1 MLRTRII
8 QSLPELERLAPRW
21 RQLMDRATQA
31 QPVLTPLWLVAWWRE
46 FGERDGRMMRALAVE
61 DGGELVGLVPM
72 ALRRNLLGRAIPVRC
87 LELFGTGED
96 EADEICSEYVG
107 ALVERGREDD
117 VARATARVLRD
128 GALGAWDELLMTSM
142 SSEDPFVPRLVTA
155 LHASGIAAD
164 LRQSGECPYVPLP
177 AKWDE
182 YLHALGSTRRYVVTR
197 SLRELDKWAGKGG
210 WELCRA
216 RTADELA
223 EGRRILRDLHEE
235 RWNAAGRSGVFSSAR
250 FTRFHDAVMPRML
263 EGQDGTSL
271 ELAWLVARGSPIA
284 ATYNIVYADKV
295 YFYQSGRCVDLP
307 KGLRPGIAMHALA
320 IRSSIEAGR
329 HEYDFLGGAS
339 RYKRDLALAARPL
352 VTIRAVATS
361 LRAYAVD
368 TARRVAE
375 MAMARVRVA
384 RGAAPS
390 LGEERASE

>member
-1 MLRTRII
+1 MLRTRVI
-8 QSLPELERLAPRW
+8 QSLSELEHLAPKW
-21 RQLMDRATQA
+21 RPLMDRATHA

-46 FGERDGRMMRALAVE
+46 FGERDGRMMRAMAIE

-72 ALRRNLLGRAIPVRC
+72 ALRRNLLGRTIPVRC

-107 ALVERGREDD
+107 ALVEGGREDD
-117 VARATARVLRD
+117 IAHATARALCD
-128 GALGAWDELLMTSM
+128 GALGSWDELRMTSM
-142 SSEDPFVPRLVTA
+142 SSEDPFGPLLVTA
-155 LHASGIAAD
+155 LHARGVAAE
-164 LRQSGECPYVPLP
+164 LRQTGECPYVPLP
-177 AKWDE
+177 ATWDE

-216 RTADELA
+216 RTAEELGQ
-223 EGRRILRDLHEE
+223 GRRILRELHEE
-235 RWNAAGRSGVFSSAR
+235 RWSAAGRSGVFSSAR
-250 FTRFHDAVMPRML
+250 FTRFHDSVMPGML

-271 ELAWLVARGSPIA
+271 ELAWLMARGNPIA
-284 ATYNIVYADKV
+284 ATYNIVYGDKV
-295 YFYQSGRCVDLP
+295 YFYQSGRRVDLP

-320 IRSSIEAGR
+320 IRGSIEAGR

-352 VTIRAVATS
+352 VSLRAVATG

-375 MAMARVRVA
+375 MAIARVRVA
-384 RGAAPS
+384 RGAAP
-390 LGEERASE
+390 LQGEERASE